1 MARARLLQC
10 TIENAKL
17 EEEIEGSAHS
27 WDHIQAARDY
37 AREAVEA
44 ARHTQNQRLLA
55 RAYIW
60 RGLIACTSNDIEDA
74 KHCCD
79 MATSFLKSVD
89 YDDLLEEL
97 QLLKQKVI
105 PKGNIDPLL
114 RSWSQG
120 VTGEKSFQQMTEQF
134 AELVIPRVWEKEGK
148 KISRVATR
156 LSISPKKVRRIL
168 IRLGKLGNKGN

>member
-1 MARARLLQC
+1 M
-10 TIENAKL
+10 
-17 EEEIEGSAHS
+17 
-27 WDHIQAARDY
+27 
-37 AREAVEA
+37 EA

-60 RGLIACTSNDIEDA
+60 RGLIACSSNDMEDA

-79 MATSFLKSVD
+79 TASSFLKSVD
-89 YDDLLEEL
+89 YDELWEEL
-97 QLLKQKVI
+97 QWLKQKVV

-114 RSWSQG
+114 RAWSQG
-120 VTGEKSFQQMTEQF
+120 ATSDKTFQQMTEQF

-168 IRLGKLGNKGN
+168 ARLGKIGNKGQ